1 MQNAWQWVL
10 LGTCFEVNEQTHHE
24 KQLVLGWSFELDYVQ
39 ARGPVHLLALNH
51 CDICHS
57 E

>member
-1 MQNAWQWVL
+1 MRNAWQWVL
-10 LGTCFEVNEQTHHE
+10 LGTCFEVNEQIHYQ

-57 E
+57 K